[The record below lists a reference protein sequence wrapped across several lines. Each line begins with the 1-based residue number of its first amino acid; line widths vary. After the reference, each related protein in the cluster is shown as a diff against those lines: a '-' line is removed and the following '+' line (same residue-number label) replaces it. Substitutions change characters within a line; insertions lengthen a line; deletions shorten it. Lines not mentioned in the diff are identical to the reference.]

1 MISEVVFEMSAKVIR
16 DISYMENTVQTT
28 IGSRLPEEVG
38 EIYHPSKHYA
48 VIGQRFALLLREA
61 GFKLTDFE
69 RLVIVFSQAMPKGEA
84 AISERITDKWM
95 RYVDYGLSVEDF
107 ERLSDAEKQQEI
119 FQLTKAILLNF
130 FADTKEKKRMVEDA
144 AKKIENDGEA
154 LDIVYQMKNDKAVN
168 VKVMAKLFDNGECQM
183 NVLVE
188 SMAGKLIK
196 EQQLV
201 RAESLA
207 QALQYAGTILI
218 RKNRVVIKPINN
230 VLTKDLQPVE
240 IIFELA

>member
-1 MISEVVFEMSAKVIR
+1 MLLKKLKMMAKR
-16 DISYMENTVQTT
+16 
-28 IGSRLPEEVG
+28 
-38 EIYHPSKHYA
+38 
-48 VIGQRFALLLREA
+48 
-61 GFKLTDFE
+61 
-69 RLVIVFSQAMPKGEA
+69 
-84 AISERITDKWM
+84 W
-95 RYVDYGLSVEDF
+95 
-107 ERLSDAEKQQEI
+107 
-119 FQLTKAILLNF
+119 ILF
-130 FADTKEKKRMVEDA
+130 
-144 AKKIENDGEA
+144 I
-154 LDIVYQMKNDKAVN
+154 NDKAVN